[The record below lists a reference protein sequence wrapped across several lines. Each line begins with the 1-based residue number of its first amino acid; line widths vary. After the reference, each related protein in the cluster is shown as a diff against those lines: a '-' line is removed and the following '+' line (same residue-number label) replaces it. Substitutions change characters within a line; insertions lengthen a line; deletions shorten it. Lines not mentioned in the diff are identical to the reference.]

1 MNILNTNHIAYK
13 EYKNKVDL
21 NNLQS
26 KLIGIFN
33 KDFYSTFLEIVF
45 VNLSS
50 YYKKEFAE
58 ELFKAI
64 FDGNKNY
71 EDNLKWMMDLF
82 KEYNL
87 INISN
92 NEKLL
97 SILLHQESNTF
108 NSYNDLMIIKR
119 EFPDVNNF
127 KDRIFLITNDKDVIN
142 SVLNSIE
149 DFDELNAFKIKI
161 NKVRIAVNYIG
172 INGRIYDFDENK
184 MKVLEEREI
193 IIKAL
198 SEKEQIKSSIDTD
211 LALNKGS
218 VKKRI

>member
-13 EYKNKVDL
+13 EYKNKIDL
-21 NNLQS
+21 NNLQR

-33 KDFYSTFLEIVF
+33 KNFFSTFLEIVF

-64 FDGNKNY
+64 FNGNKNY

-82 KEYNL
+82 KEYDL

-142 SVLNSIE
+142 FVLNSIE
-149 DFDELNAFKIKI
+149 DFDEFNAFKIKI

-172 INGRIYDFDENK
+172 INGRIYDFDEHK
-184 MKVLEEREI
+184 IKVLEERELV
-193 IIKAL
+193 IKAF
-198 SEKEQIKSSIDTD
+198 SEREQIKSSIDTD

>member
-64 FDGNKNY
+64 FNGNKNY

-82 KEYNL
+82 KEYDL

-184 MKVLEEREI
+184 MEVLEEREI
-193 IIKAL
+193 VIKAL

>member
-13 EYKNKVDL
+13 EYKNKVEL

-26 KLIGIFN
+26 KLIRIFN

-50 YYKKEFAE
+50 YYKKEFVE

-64 FDGNKNY
+64 FNGNKNY

-92 NEKLL
+92 SEKLL

-127 KDRIFLITNDKDVIN
+127 KDRIFLITNHKDVIN

-149 DFDELNAFKIKI
+149 DFDEFNAFKIKI

-184 MKVLEEREI
+184 MKVLEERELV
-193 IIKAL
+193 IKAF
-198 SEKEQIKSSIDTD
+198 SEREQIKSSIDTD